1 MTRVIVDEVLRNKLH
16 NLCQPLELC
25 DGSGRVLGRFFPT
38 LDLSQY
44 EPLEPQIS
52 NEEMQ
57 RRKLNKG
64 KTFTTVEVLAHLENL

>member
-1 MTRVIVDEVLRNKLH
+1 
-16 NLCQPLELC
+16 LC

-44 EPLEPQIS
+44 EALEPQIS